1 MKKRK
6 ARLIIISRDTLLEA
20 LQSEEAQGLFRDMAA
35 LSRRGHRILLTAPE
49 PDRWV
54 PTRKTVDG
62 ALDSQRDLTEKA
74 RTEGADI
81 EGIYY
86 VPRSLL
92 TQDRNREG
100 ALKDILARYAMKPD
114 QATLISSS
122 QPFLRAASRLDIDA
136 IEVKGDDTRS
146 LKKVLASLG

>member
-1 MKKRK
+1 MKKRE
-6 ARLIIISRDTLLEA
+6 ARLIIISRDALLEA
-20 LQSEEAQGLFRDMAA
+20 LQGEDSRSIFRDMAT

-62 ALDSQRDLTEKA
+62 ALDSQRELTDLA

-100 ALKDILARYAMKPD
+100 ALTDILSRYARRPD

-122 QPFLRAASRLDIDA
+122 PPFLRAAERLEIEA
-136 IEVKGDDTRS
+136 IEVSDSGSS
-146 LKKVLASLG
+146 LKNALSSMA

>member
-1 MKKRK
+1 
-6 ARLIIISRDTLLEA
+6 LLEA
-20 LQSEEAQGLFRDMAA
+20 LQGEDSRSIFREMAA

-62 ALDSQRDLTEKA
+62 ALDNQRELTDLA

-100 ALKDILARYAMKPD
+100 ALTDILSRYARRPD

-122 QPFLRAASRLDIDA
+122 PPFLRAAERLEIEA
-136 IEVKGDDTRS
+136 IEVSDSGSS
-146 LKKVLASLG
+146 LKNALSSMA

>member
-1 MKKRK
+1 MKKRD
-6 ARLIIISRDTLLEA
+6 ARLIIISRDSLLEA
-20 LQSEEAQGLFRDMAA
+20 LQAKEAQGLFRDMAA
-35 LSRRGHRILLTAPE
+35 LSRRGYRILLTAPE

-62 ALDSQRDLTEKA
+62 ALDAQRDLIEQA

-100 ALKDILARYAMKPD
+100 ALKDILARYAMKSG
-114 QATLISSS
+114 QAALISSS

-136 IEVKGDDTRS
+136 IEVSGNKTNS
-146 LKKVLASLG
+146 LKKALISLG

>member
-1 MKKRK
+1 MKKRQ
-6 ARLIIISRDTLLEA
+6 ARLIIISRDALLEA
-20 LQSEEAQGLFRDMAA
+20 LEGDDSRSIFRDMAA

-62 ALDSQRDLTEKA
+62 ALDTQRELTELA

-100 ALKDILARYAMKPD
+100 ALTDILSRYSRRAD
-114 QATLISSS
+114 QAMLISSS
-122 QPFLRAASRLDIDA
+122 PPFLRAASRLEIEA
-136 IEVKGDDTRS
+136 IEVSGS
-146 LKKVLASLG
+146 GNPLKKVLSSIS

>member
-1 MKKRK
+1 MKKRE
-6 ARLIIISRDTLLEA
+6 ARLIIISRDALLEA
-20 LQSEEAQGLFRDMAA
+20 LQGEDSRSIFRDMAN

-62 ALDSQRDLTEKA
+62 ALDNQRELTDLA

-100 ALKDILARYAMKPD
+100 ALTDILSRYARRPD

-122 QPFLRAASRLDIDA
+122 PPFLRAAERLEIEA
-136 IEVKGDDTRS
+136 IEVSDSGSS
-146 LKKVLASLG
+146 LKKALSSMA

>member
-1 MKKRK
+1 MKKRE
-6 ARLIIISRDTLLEA
+6 ARLIIISRDALLEA
-20 LQSEEAQGLFRDMAA
+20 LQGEDSRSIFREMAA

-62 ALDSQRDLTEKA
+62 ALDNQRELTDLA

-100 ALKDILARYAMKPD
+100 ALTDILSRYARRPD

-122 QPFLRAASRLDIDA
+122 PPFLRAAERLEIEA
-136 IEVKGDDTRS
+136 IEVSDSGSS
-146 LKKVLASLG
+146 LKNALSSMA

>member
-1 MKKRK
+1 MAASDGEQSSEIYR
-6 ARLIIISRDTLLEA
+6 A
-20 LQSEEAQGLFRDMAA
+20 LAA
-35 LSRRGHRILLTAPE
+35 LSRRGHRLLLTAPE

-62 ALDSQRDLTEKA
+62 ALDTQRDITGTA

-81 EGIYY
+81 EGVYY

-100 ALKDILARYAMKPD
+100 ALKDILTRYA
-114 QATLISSS
+114 ASAEETALISSS
-122 QPFLRAASRLDIDA
+122 GPFIRAARRLGIDA
-136 IEVKGDDTRS
+136 VEVSEGGARELREALVALS
-146 LKKVLASLG
+146 

>member
-62 ALDSQRDLTEKA
+62 ALDAQRDLTEKA

-86 VPRSLL
+86 VP
-92 TQDRNREG
+92 
-100 ALKDILARYAMKPD
+100 
-114 QATLISSS
+114 
-122 QPFLRAASRLDIDA
+122 
-136 IEVKGDDTRS
+136 
-146 LKKVLASLG
+146 